1 MFRKISG
8 FSLTELLVSFFIAT
22 LLILVLTQHLLSVS
36 RQHHHVHAALD
47 QTMEMQWVLDVMRDR
62 VHHAGFT
69 PCRRLDHLISTDTR
83 EYPESLLP
91 IEIDRDDPTKL
102 YLRKMNEAAFTQLS
116 MRSNITVFIHQS
128 VSLNLDRPV
137 LIADC
142 THAEVHDVA
151 SIEPT
156 RGGRL
161 VTLKKPLVFDYE
173 PQVYVG
179 EWMSESFYFKK
190 ALFYKQHRADKLT
203 SQIKSM
209 KFELNTYA
217 AYPIYPI
224 YPILSMQFV
233 LRDDKV
239 GSFEARVRMP

>member
-1 MFRKISG
+1 MMWRKVAG
-8 FSLTELLVSFFIAT
+8 FSLTELLVSFFIST
-22 LLILVLTQHLLSVS
+22 LLILILTQHLLAMS

-47 QTMEMQWVLDVMRDR
+47 QAMELQWVLDVMRDK

-69 PCRRLDHLISTDTR
+69 PCRRLDHLITIDTR
-83 EYPESLLP
+83 EHPESLLP
-91 IEIDRDDPTKL
+91 IEIDQDDSSKL
-102 YLRKMNEAAFTQLS
+102 YLRKMNEAVFTQAS
-116 MRSNITVFIHQS
+116 IKSNAVLFINKLDKF
-128 VSLNLDRPV
+128 VSLNPDRPV

-161 VTLKKPLVFDYE
+161 VTLKTPLVFDYE
-173 PQVYVG
+173 PEVYVG

-203 SQIKSM
+203 SQIQQIQ
-209 KFELNTYA
+209 FELKHHADT
-217 AYPIYPI
+217 AYPI
-224 YPILSMQFV
+224 LGMQFV
-233 LRDDKV
+233 LHDGRSE
-239 GSFEARVRMP
+239 SFEARVRMP